1 MDFIMN
7 LVSSFKNATISIE
20 DFLLKFKNIFT
31 NLFEIE
37 LLAPVKGILD
47 SVLVGTVK
55 ALALILVGLLIAAF
69 GQRLLGVGKV
79 VVIALLGFSLGYG
92 YIAPILGFLPEIVV
106 ALAVA
111 VVCVILNKFVYLA
124 LLAALTAYPIYF
136 LLYTGYFATFGFAA
150 QNFVLCAVVAAAAA
164 FAVIIFRK
172 SIVEKVATAFL
183 GAYLVVYNMIEIF
196 DPRTLVEGDMILFAL
211 MGVIALVGL
220 LIQVKTR
227 KRY

>member
-1 MDFIMN
+1 MGFIMN
-7 LVSSFKNATISIE
+7 LVSALKNATISLE
-20 DFLLKFKNIFT
+20 DFLLKFKNIFA

-37 LLAPVKGILD
+37 LLAPVKGIFE
-47 SVLVGTVK
+47 SAIV
-55 ALALILVGLLIAAF
+55 LILLGLVVAAF

-79 VVIALLGFSLGYG
+79 VVIAMLGFSLGYG
-92 YIAPILGFLPEIVV
+92 YIAPVLGFLPELVV
-106 ALAVA
+106 GLAVA

-124 LLAALTAYPIYF
+124 LLAGLTAYPVYF

-150 QNFVLCAVVAAAAA
+150 QNFVLCAAAALAAA

-172 SIVEKVATAFL
+172 SIVEKVATAVL
-183 GAYLVVYNMIEIF
+183 GAYLVVYNMIDIF
-196 DPRTLVEGDMILFAL
+196 DPRTLIEGDMILFAL

-220 LIQVKTR
+220 LVQVKTR